1 MGKEDTELGM
11 SGEVGERVGMVRE
24 RRKFEERENWEEGWR
39 ERERVGKKER
49 ESLDGVGRMGE

>member
-24 RRKFEERENWEEGWR
+24 RRKFEEKSWEEGWR

-49 ESLDGVGRMGE
+49 ESLDGMGRMGE